1 MTDGVV
7 DLVPPEI
14 KRDRW
19 DRPLIMPPGGGDPV
33 AYTRC
38 TTVAGTI
45 DDTYNLNQWQKR
57 MVAVGLGMR
66 PDLRMAVAGHGL
78 PPVRQDDPDGYR
90 RWCRDMDRVT
100 EQAKE
105 AAAASAPAT
114 IGTALHKITERMD
127 RGQEVG
133 PVPDTYLPHLA
144 AYQEATAHL
153 TMVHV
158 ERFLVHDEYK
168 IGGTADRIVRIPGY
182 DKLIIADTK
191 TGQTQYGVGKMAAQ
205 LAIYAHSVIYDVTDG
220 ERIPIGN
227 IDLDHGI
234 IIALDAYSGKCELKW
249 LDIRA
254 GWEQAE
260 TCLAARRHRAR
271 ERSLFIPEPP
281 EVTDTATPTTV
292 AEGTMMDPVDAALSE
307 AIHAAPTEADLIKLW
322 QAAGPRWKPHHT
334 ERATARKAALESL
347 AVAS

>member
-1 MTDGVV
+1 MTDAVI

-19 DRPLIMPPGGGDPV
+19 ERPLIMPPGGGDPI

-45 DDTYNLNQWQKR
+45 EDTFNLNQWQKR
-57 MVAVGLGMR
+57 MVAVGLSVR
-66 PDLRMAVAGHGL
+66 PDLAMAVAGHGL
-78 PPVRQDDPDGYR
+78 PPVRQNDPDGYK

-153 TMVHV
+153 DMVHV
-158 ERFLVHDEYK
+158 ERFLVHDEHK

-182 DKLIIADTK
+182 EKLIIADTK
-191 TGQTQYGVGKMAAQ
+191 TGQTQYGVGKMATQ
-205 LAIYAHSVIYDVTDG
+205 LAIYAHSVIYDVHDG

-234 IIALDAYSGKCELKW
+234 IIALDAYTGKCELKW
-249 LDIRA
+249 IDLRA
-254 GWEQAE
+254 GWEAVSL
-260 TCLAARRHRAR
+260 CMGVRRFRQR
-271 ERSLFIPEPP
+271 KGLWITEPT
-281 EVTDTATPTTV
+281 EITDTATPVST
-292 AEGTMMDPVDAALSE
+292 GTMMDPVDAALTE
-307 AIHAAPTEADLIKLW
+307 AIHSAPTEADLIKLW
-322 QAAGPRWKPHHT
+322 QAAGTRWRPHHT
-334 ERATARKAALESL
+334 EQATARKAALESL